1 EEEEAFALL
10 LLLGAAAAAAAAV
23 AAAALEVGAAAAGD
37 HADGGT
43 ATRHRPRAPWTT
55 RQKGFSV
62 CPRTQ
67 VRPGAGSLCALWP
80 VDYRCTGAVRSSD
93 VAP

>member
-1 EEEEAFALL
+1 MSNLKKKKEEKEGTKFLQVQL
-10 LLLGAAAAAAAAV
+10 V
-23 AAAALEVGAAAAGD
+23 VGAAAAGD

-43 ATRHRPRAPWTT
+43 ATRHRPRPPWTT
-55 RQKGFSV
+55 RQEGVSV

-80 VDYRCTGAVRSSD
+80 VHYRCTGAARCVTSHVSAR
-93 VAP
+93 